1 MQFTSCNVLLACGV
15 AHRVGSFGRSGQLLA
30 SSALVFSV
38 DHPFCYGSRLRGQLA
53 QEPLVSLCG
62 NRTAVSGCG
71 EFVLTRRSKHD
82 ARELF
87 FGMDVRTAGDRHRIS
102 AGVGICQAVQL
113 IRVGRVPDYRLC
125 EDGGSRPSARRNQ
138 VLYCARAMPERPA
151 HKASVATTDWS
162 EFALRW
168 RFSKLRWQN
177 QKCKG
182 LSSEILEMALVHSWC
197 TLACK

>member
-1 MQFTSCNVLLACGV
+1 MSRWRGRLWPRANEPVAVHQLQCAIGLRRRSSRGEFWAQWATTGILCIGIQRRPSFLLWEPAAWPIG
-15 AHRVGSFGRSGQLLA
+15 
-30 SSALVFSV
+30 
-38 DHPFCYGSRLRGQLA
+38 

-87 FGMDVRTAGDRHRIS
+87 FGMDVRTAGNRHRIS

-125 EDGGSRPSARRNQ
+125 EEVGLAQEEIRCSTVQEQCLSVLRPRR
-138 VLYCARAMPERPA
+138 
-151 HKASVATTDWS
+151 ASLQQTGVN
-162 EFALRW
+162 LP
-168 RFSKLRWQN
+168 
-177 QKCKG
+177 
-182 LSSEILEMALVHSWC
+182 
-197 TLACK
+197 